1 MTGIE
6 RFSPLLRGARPSP
19 EAPVVFRGPLAAGVS
34 VQSLCLII
42 VAMPK
47 ILVVEDDATVLET
60 LALNLRAEGY
70 DVDMAEDGE
79 VGLRLAREGKPDLV
93 VLDVM
98 LPQLDGL
105 TVCRI
110 LRRESDVPIILLTAR
125 GTETDKI
132 IGLETGA
139 DDYIVKPFSL
149 GEFLA
154 RVRAALR
161 RGRSAHA
168 PQVELV
174 SGDLRLD
181 VVGRHAYR
189 GQAEL
194 QLPAREFDLL
204 AALMRN
210 KGAVLTRELLL
221 AQVWGD
227 RFMGYARTV
236 DVHIRW
242 LRQKIEADP
251 SSPTRITT
259 VRGVGY
265 RFEA

>member
-1 MTGIE
+1 MT
-6 RFSPLLRGARPSP
+6 
-19 EAPVVFRGPLAAGVS
+19 
-34 VQSLCLII
+34 
-42 VAMPK
+42 K
-47 ILVVEDDATVLET
+47 ILIVEDDETVRDT

-70 DVDMAEDGE
+70 DVSTAADGE
-79 VGLRLAREGKPDLV
+79 EGLERAREDAPDLV

-98 LPQLDGL
+98 LPELDGL

-110 LRRESDVPIILLTAR
+110 LRRESQVPIILLTAR

-161 RGRSAHA
+161 RGRPSA
-168 PQVELV
+168 PTTEMI
-174 SGDLRLD
+174 SGDIRIDLVARRAFL
-181 VVGRHAYR
+181 GEE
-189 GQAEL
+189 EL
-194 QLPAREFDLL
+194 QFAPREFELL
-204 AALMRN
+204 ITLMRN
-210 KGAVLTRELLL
+210 QGAVLTRELLL
-221 AQVWGD
+221 SSVWGQD
-227 RFMGYARTV
+227 FIGDPRTV

-242 LRQKIEADP
+242 LRQKIERDP
-251 SSPTRITT
+251 SEPERIQT
-259 VRGVGY
+259 VRGIGY

>member
-1 MTGIE
+1 
-6 RFSPLLRGARPSP
+6 
-19 EAPVVFRGPLAAGVS
+19 
-34 VQSLCLII
+34 
-42 VAMPK
+42 
-47 ILVVEDDATVLET
+47 
-60 LALNLRAEGY
+60 
-70 DVDMAEDGE
+70 
-79 VGLRLAREGKPDLV
+79 
-93 VLDVM
+93 M

-161 RGRSAHA
+161 RGRSTHA
-168 PQVELV
+168 PLVELE
-174 SGDLRLD
+174 SGELRLD
-181 VVGRHAYR
+181 LVGRRAYR
-189 GQAEL
+189 GAAEL
-194 QLPAREFDLL
+194 RLTAREFDLL
-204 AALMRN
+204 ATFIRN
-210 KGAVLTRELLL
+210 TGAVLTRELLL
-221 AQVWGD
+221 AQVWGENFVGD
-227 RFMGYARTV
+227 TRTV
-236 DVHIRW
+236 DVHVRW
-242 LRQKIEADP
+242 LRQKIEVEASMP
-251 SSPTRITT
+251 KHIVT

>member
-1 MTGIE
+1 MGRPPYNDTMT
-6 RFSPLLRGARPSP
+6 
-19 EAPVVFRGPLAAGVS
+19 
-34 VQSLCLII
+34 
-42 VAMPK
+42 K
-47 ILVVEDDATVLET
+47 ILIVEDDATVRET

-70 DVDMAEDGE
+70 EVALAADGE
-79 VGLRLAREGKPDLV
+79 AGLAAARSGKPDLV

-98 LPQLDGL
+98 LPELDGL
-105 TVCRI
+105 TVCRV
-110 LRRESDVPIILLTAR
+110 LRRESAVPIVLLTAR

-161 RGRSAHA
+161 RGRTTAA
-168 PQVELV
+168 VAKELV

-181 VVGRHAYR
+181 LQGRRAHLQER
-189 GQAEL
+189 EL
-194 QLPAREFDLL
+194 VLTPREFDLL

-210 KGAVLTRELLL
+210 PGVVLTRELLL
-221 AQVWGD
+221 ANVWGD
-227 RFMGYARTV
+227 DYPGETRTV
-236 DVHIRW
+236 DVHVSW
-242 LRQKIEADP
+242 LRKKIEADA
-251 SSPTRITT
+251 SNPTRITT

-265 RFEA
+265 RFEG